1 MTETLGAITA
11 TFSIFTDAH
20 TPIEDEVRAI
30 LASRYLEPTRVR
42 TRSYAG
48 TAFVVVEQPGT
59 NEAEACEL
67 LDQVRALEAVR
78 SAELEC
84 RLERRE
90 AHARLGL
97 PLTSAAARIDVV

>member
-1 MTETLGAITA
+1 MNTPLGAITA

-20 TPIEDEVRAI
+20 TPIEHEVRAI

-59 NEAEACEL
+59 NEAEASEV
-67 LDQVRALEAVR
+67 LDAVRALDAVR

-84 RLERRE
+84 RLD
-90 AHARLGL
+90 RLTPRPRL
-97 PLTSAAARIDVV
+97 RIAAQAERIDVV